1 MIEHEIDEGA
11 QDRQALLSI
20 HSPIRLGRSRAG
32 GLLLSILGDLNAQ
45 AIDKKAE
52 EFGFI
57 GEMLVE
63 GRPANHGLVAEHG
76 DRHILVAMRLE
87 QFGERHEQ
95 RTVRFLNTQIHL
107 DPIPNN
113 TLVRYNA
120 FERTK
125 IDIL

>member
-1 MIEHEIDEGA
+1 MSEII
-11 QDRQALLSI
+11 S
-20 HSPIRLGRSRAG
+20 
-32 GLLLSILGDLNAQ
+32 
-45 AIDKKAE
+45 
-52 EFGFI
+52 
-57 GEMLVE
+57 
-63 GRPANHGLVAEHG
+63 RPANHGLVAEHG